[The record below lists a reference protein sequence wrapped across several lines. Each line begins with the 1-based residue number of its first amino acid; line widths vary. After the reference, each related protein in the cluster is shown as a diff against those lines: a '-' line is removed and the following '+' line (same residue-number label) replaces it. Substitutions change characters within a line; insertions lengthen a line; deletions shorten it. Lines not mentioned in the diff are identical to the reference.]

1 MLHKAN
7 NWVLDMATSRE
18 HTGTLPVYQII
29 PFLLSH
35 TDIEHLR
42 QKKQKKKTYN
52 HTEKQNIQSVFVCGR
67 LLMCV
72 VCQTAAKNEL
82 S

>member
-29 PFLLSH
+29 QFLLSH
-35 TDIEHLR
+35 TDIGHLR
-42 QKKQKKKTYN
+42 QKTQTKKKNNTIIQKNKTYN
-52 HTEKQNIQSVFVCGR
+52 LCLSVDGC
-67 LLMCV
+67 
-72 VCQTAAKNEL
+72 
-82 S
+82 